1 MTLSLKNFATTWDMF
16 PGPCYDPQ
24 VEYDDCP
31 ATMLDILNDERIPAK
46 DRIWAFANCVEIPT
60 NIKRMA
66 AVRVVRETPIA
77 NGRFVFDLLTDQRSI
92 NALVVAERHANGE
105 ATDKEL
111 RDAASA
117 AAYAAYA
124 AASAD
129 ADAAASAD
137 ASAAAAY
144 AAADAAAA
152 DADAYAAAHKRVR
165 AEIVAMAVE
174 ALTGGA
180 L

>member
-1 MTLSLKNFATTWDMF
+1 MTLSLKNFETTWGMF

-66 AVRVVRETPIA
+66 AVRVVCETPIA

-117 AAYAAYA
+117 DAAAYAAYA
-124 AASAD
+124 AYASAD
-129 ADAAASAD
+129 AAARLAQL
-137 ASAAAAY
+137 
-144 AAADAAAA
+144 
-152 DADAYAAAHKRVR
+152 
-165 AEIVAMAVE
+165 EI
-174 ALTGGA
+174 LKSFFQ
-180 L
+180 